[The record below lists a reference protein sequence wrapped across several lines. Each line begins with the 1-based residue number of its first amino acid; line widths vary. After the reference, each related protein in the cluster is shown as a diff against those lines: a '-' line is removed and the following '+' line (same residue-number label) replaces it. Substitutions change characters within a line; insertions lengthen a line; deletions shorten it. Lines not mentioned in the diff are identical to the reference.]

1 VRRLAVLKN
10 WADQYGLSS
19 PPATWQPVTGA
30 VPYSTD
36 RWQTTRHA
44 ADFDEESIGLLTI
57 PAPGL
62 GDLGAR
68 LRAHFNFL
76 ADLDDAEQR
85 IAAGGAG
92 SRSLALEGITNLPG
106 SRFTDR
112 LLY

>member
-1 VRRLAVLKN
+1 
-10 WADQYGLSS
+10 
-19 PPATWQPVTGA
+19 VTGA

-85 IAAGGAG
+85 IAAGGSG